1 MHYIKTIK
9 MKKKINYIKYK
20 SIHLFSNTQDEINF
34 QVVNEIEE
42 NCGKSFIEE
51 ILENLNNNSK
61 NVDNEEDKINSTFQ
75 PEINSNIL
83 GKKTKRFKDKVELAK
98 NNSIKKYSNQ
108 TPLVFLGNVIKEES
122 KSNKDEY
129 IQKKEEDF

>member
-1 MHYIKTIK
+1 

>member
-9 MKKKINYIKYK
+9 MKKQINYIKYK

-98 NNSIKKYSNQ
+98 NNSNKKYSNQ